1 MHLHVKSKSINH
13 LGENLCELGLHKDF
27 LDLTARSI
35 KDQTDKLNLIKV
47 KTSALQRESRKKSHR
62 LEKKKSYVIYLIGDS
77 YAEYIKEFSKLNENT
92 DNPIKIRQ
100 KNLTKMSPKKL

>member
-62 LEKKKSYVIYLIGDS
+62 LENKKKLCHISDRGFVCRIHKRILQ
-77 YAEYIKEFSKLNENT
+77 T
-92 DNPIKIRQ
+92 Q
-100 KNLTKMSPKKL
+100 